1 MTVKRARVASIDPAV
16 RAAVDAI
23 VPPREPRRFVQVG
36 GVQLSEGLLRIN
48 PALVALLDAK
58 TSKGAKVPRWRRPV
72 EVTSRREGDAILLTM
87 KGLCLVSE
95 LNERE
100 HWRTRSA
107 RKEYQQDLVSRAL
120 GGFEPPATG
129 VRVSVVRVGPSM
141 LDAADNLPA
150 SAKHLL
156 DAVSRWAGVNDG
168 DADRWRAEVTQERG
182 GYCVRVVITGGAS

>member
-1 MTVKRARVASIDPAV
+1 VTIKRARVMSIDPAV

-23 VPPREPRRFVQVG
+23 VPAREPRRFVQVG

-48 PALVALLDAK
+48 PDLVAMLDAK
-58 TSKGAKVPRWRRPV
+58 TSKTSKVPRWRRPV

-107 RKEYQQDLVSRAL
+107 RKEYQQDIVSRAL
-120 GGFEPPATG
+120 GGFDPPTTG

-156 DAVSRWAGVNDG
+156 DAVARWAGVNDG
-168 DADRWRAEVTQERG
+168 DVDRWRAEVTQERG